1 MKKYEAKELMIG
13 SWVLPYDGKTPRQI
27 VSLTMQKAGFMRDYG
42 RGRDFYRFDQIQG
55 IPLSEELLKNCV
67 TYRDMNPKEPNE
79 QVQSIHC
86 YSDTVIAIHADG
98 ETKYKRFRYLH
109 EIQAYLLSG
118 YNLVTV
124 FDVEKFK
131 EAVIRSA
138 LNSYTKDM
146 KELCDKYFYGDI
158 EFKFGRD

>member
-13 SWVLPYDGKTPRQI
+13 SWVLPYDGNTPRQI

-67 TYRDMNPKEPNE
+67 TYHDMNPKEPNE

-86 YSDTVIAIHADG
+86 YSDTVIAIHVGG
-98 ETKYKRFRYLH
+98 ETKYKRSATSTKSKHTSCPATTWLRCLMW
-109 EIQAYLLSG
+109 
-118 YNLVTV
+118 
-124 FDVEKFK
+124 
-131 EAVIRSA
+131 RS
-138 LNSYTKDM
+138 TQP
-146 KELCDKYFYGDI
+146 
-158 EFKFGRD
+158 

>member
-1 MKKYEAKELMIG
+1 MDVLYDRTLIIEKMKKYEAKELMIG

-55 IPLSEELLKNCV
+55 IPLSEELLKHCV
-67 TYRDMNPKEPNE
+67 TYHDMNPKEPNE

-124 FDVEKFK
+124 FDVEKYLFLQDLPK
-131 EAVIRSA
+131 
-138 LNSYTKDM
+138 
-146 KELCDKYFYGDI
+146 I
-158 EFKFGRD
+158 EQ

>member
-86 YSDTVIAIHADG
+86 YSDTVIAIHVGG

-124 FDVEKFK
+124 FDVEKY
-131 EAVIRSA
+131 ASLIV
-138 LNSYTKDM
+138 KDGS
-146 KELCDKYFYGDI
+146 ESH
-158 EFKFGRD
+158 